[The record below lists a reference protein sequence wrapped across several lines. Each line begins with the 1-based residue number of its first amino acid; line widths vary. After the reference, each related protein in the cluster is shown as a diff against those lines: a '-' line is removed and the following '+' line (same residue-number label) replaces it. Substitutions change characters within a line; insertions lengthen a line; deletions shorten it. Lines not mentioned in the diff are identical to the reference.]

1 MEHFWFP
8 RSKQCANIEEIQ
20 NALTCFY
27 ILWLT
32 VKKLQ
37 ETHYR
42 KETKKK
48 KQKMMHL
55 DQKYDDNLFSFS
67 A

>member
-27 ILWLT
+27 ILWLP

-55 DQKYDDNLFSFS
+55 D
-67 A
+67 